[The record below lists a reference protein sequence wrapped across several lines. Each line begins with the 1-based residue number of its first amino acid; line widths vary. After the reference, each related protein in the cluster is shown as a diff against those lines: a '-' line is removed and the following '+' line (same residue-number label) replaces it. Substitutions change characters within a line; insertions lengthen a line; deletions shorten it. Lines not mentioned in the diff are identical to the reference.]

1 MSIYLYTNLSP
12 EERLQMLADRIKA
25 VEIEHYIASVNLKE
39 IEGTEG
45 YSSDEELMSI
55 RQDLTR
61 MISYSQIRLRNLH
74 ELLGDG

>member
-1 MSIYLYTNLSP
+1 MSTYLYTNLSP
-12 EERLQMLADRIKA
+12 EERMQILADRIKA

-45 YSSDEELMSI
+45 YGSNEELMSV
-55 RQDLTR
+55 RQDLAR
-61 MISYSQIRLRNLH
+61 KISHSQIRLRNLH